1 MSIDPA
7 LASSEIQEAPIS
19 LPFPTAWWG
28 RVLYSLFIT
37 LLPAF
42 AFWATDLLKP
52 DWQNGELSSYLIFL
66 LFPQA
71 SLVFIPLL
79 VYSIICYLY
88 LMFASNRFAQMFVI
102 RVGIYT
108 GILLALHFSLVALI
122 FSLNSYIYALLPVW
136 ILPFICSPLYRWVVS
151 KWTAVKVN
159 KILFILILLGVLIEA
174 VITKGGIVFLILIGL

>member
-1 MSIDPA
+1 MNIHPTMVST
-7 LASSEIQEAPIS
+7 ERQEAPIY
-19 LPFPTAWWG
+19 LPMPPAWWG

-79 VYSIICYLY
+79 VYSIICYLC
-88 LMFASNRFAQMFVI
+88 LMFAPNRFAQMFVI

-108 GILLALHFSLVALI
+108 GIMLALHFSLVLLV
-122 FSLNSYIYALLPVW
+122 FSLNSYVYALLPVW
-136 ILPFICSPLYRWVVS
+136 ILPFICSPLYRWAVPR
-151 KWTAVKVN
+151 WTAVKVI
-159 KILFILILLGVLIEA
+159 KLLLFL
-174 VITKGGIVFLILIGL
+174 